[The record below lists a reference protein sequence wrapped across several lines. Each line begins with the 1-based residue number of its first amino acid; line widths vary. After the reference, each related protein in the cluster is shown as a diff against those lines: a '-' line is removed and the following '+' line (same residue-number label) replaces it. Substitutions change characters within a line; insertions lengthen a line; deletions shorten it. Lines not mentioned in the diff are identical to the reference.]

1 MDDAWLVDAAAWA
14 AVQPYQPAP
23 GVVVADT
30 DGLRW
35 YRTPIDYEG
44 LNGVLSAQLA
54 EDGLD
59 EAVEQALTPFR
70 EAGLPMLWHVGPT
83 STPPSLPQA
92 LACAGLA
99 LHEAE
104 PGMVADLTALGA
116 GPPAPDGLEVR
127 RVADEDELADWCRV
141 WVGTP
146 PDADMDGLVALR
158 GPGALGPDAPK
169 PHLLARLGGA
179 PVACAAVLVG
189 DRRSGPPPAAWVED
203 VVTAA
208 TVRRR
213 GIGAAVTHA
222 CLTLA
227 RSRGLARAALT
238 ASPDGHAVY
247 RRLGFL
253 DRCTVTRYRASAPA
267 PARSRGTVGGRP

>member
-14 AVQPYQPAP
+14 AVQPYRAAP

-44 LNGVLSAQLA
+44 LNGVLSARLP
-54 EDGLD
+54 EPGLD
-59 EAVEQALTPFR
+59 AAVDRALAPFR

-83 STPPSLPQA
+83 STPPSLSRA
-92 LACAGLA
+92 LAGAGLTFQ
-99 LHEAE
+99 EAE

-116 GPPAPDGLEVR
+116 GPPAPGVGAGPTVPAGLEVR
-127 RVADEDELADWCRV
+127 RVGDEEELAAWCRV

-146 PDADMDGLVALR
+146 PDANMDGLVELR
-158 GPGALGPDAPK
+158 GPGALGADAPK
-169 PHLLARLGGA
+169 PHLLALLDGT

-189 DRRSGPPPAAWVED
+189 DRRTGRPPAAWVED

-213 GIGAAVTHA
+213 GIGTAITSA

-227 RSRGLARAALT
+227 RSRGLTRAALT
-238 ASPDGHAVY
+238 ASPDGHAIY
-247 RRLGFL
+247 RRLGFQ
-253 DRCTVTRYRASAPA
+253 DRCTVRRYRYPA
-267 PARSRGTVGGRP
+267 AD